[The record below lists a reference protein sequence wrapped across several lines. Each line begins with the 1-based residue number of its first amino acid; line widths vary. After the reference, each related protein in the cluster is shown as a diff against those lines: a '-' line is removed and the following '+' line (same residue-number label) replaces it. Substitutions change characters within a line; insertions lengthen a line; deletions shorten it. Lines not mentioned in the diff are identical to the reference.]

1 MSAARRTESEAVRRE
16 QLLAAARKVFR
27 EKGYDGATISDIVEV
42 AGVAQGTFYLYFS
55 SKKDAA
61 LALAQRLQEI
71 LAEALRGAY
80 DPAMSF
86 EGRLRAAV
94 KGAFQEARRN
104 ADLCRLI
111 FIGVDSMPA
120 QLHSASV
127 EHAPILGDMTRMLQ
141 RAIEAGEMEPMDS
154 EITARLVMVIVQN
167 AIIEAF
173 VFGDGSDAE
182 LLEEGVAKMLVNAL
196 TRRG

>member
-1 MSAARRTESEAVRRE
+1 MSAARRTETETVRQE

-27 EKGYDGATISDIVEV
+27 EKGYDGATVSEIVQE
-42 AGVAQGTFYLYFS
+42 AGVAQGTFYLYFP

-61 LALAQRLQEI
+61 LALAQQLLGI
-71 LAEALRGAY
+71 MAETLRSAY
-80 DPAMSF
+80 DPAMPF
-86 EGRLRAAV
+86 EDRLRAMI
-94 KGAFQEARRN
+94 KGAFRSARQN

-120 QLHSASV
+120 RLHSASV
-127 EHAPILGDMTRMLQ
+127 EHDPIRGDITRMLQ
-141 RAIEAGEMEPMDS
+141 QAIEAGEMEPMNS
-154 EITARLVMVIVQN
+154 EITARLVMVMIQN

-182 LLEEGVAKMLVNAL
+182 LLEEGVTKMLVNAL
-196 TRRG
+196 KRQI